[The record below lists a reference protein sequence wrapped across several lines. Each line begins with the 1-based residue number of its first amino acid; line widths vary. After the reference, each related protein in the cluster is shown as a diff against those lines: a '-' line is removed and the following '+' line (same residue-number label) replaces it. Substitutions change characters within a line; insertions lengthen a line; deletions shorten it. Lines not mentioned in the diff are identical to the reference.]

1 MATRLNIFAEELP
14 SKPVS
19 LPVFNL
25 PPLDL
30 ESEIREAAAKV
41 AERRVIRRG
50 RDAWLAI
57 NAINRA
63 ESFESWQAIGAALAI
78 GKRLALRAT
87 GANDVHSRHYINWFS
102 RWLVQN
108 GFGRIKPKTRS
119 WAIALHENAEAI
131 IKWRDSLPEQQRRRL
146 INPHSIMQRWKATQG
161 NGHRCSRDI
170 KRAAMYAWRRFVSCT
185 AQLPPADR
193 IEMWA
198 MVSQARVTDAAA

>member
-1 MATRLNIFAEELP
+1 VATRLNIFAEELP

-30 ESEIREAAAKV
+30 ETEIREAAAKV

-78 GKRLALRAT
+78 GKRLALRTT
-87 GANDVHSRHYINWFS
+87 GANDTNSRHYILWFS
-102 RWLVQN
+102 RWLAQN

-131 IKWRDSLPEQQRRRL
+131 TAWRDSLPEQQRRRL